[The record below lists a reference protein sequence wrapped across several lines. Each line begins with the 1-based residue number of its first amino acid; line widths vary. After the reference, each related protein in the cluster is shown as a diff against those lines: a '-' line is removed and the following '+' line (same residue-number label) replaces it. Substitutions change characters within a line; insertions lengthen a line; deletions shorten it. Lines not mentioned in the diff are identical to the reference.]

1 MIRVTSMSKMINRII
16 NKKNRI
22 EKSFRDIEFRFISH
36 SNEEFLLD
44 HFFINFLRNIGI
56 MSIILVTSIMIMKY
70 RVSIYIMSGRFYIG
84 TLVDRKY
91 GLGLDKFLVRK
102 LYICLIVML
111 L

>member
-1 MIRVTSMSKMINRII
+1 MIRVTSTSKMINRII

-22 EKSFRDIEFRFISH
+22 EKGFRDIELRFIPH

-70 RVSIYIMSGRFYIG
+70 RVSIYIMNGRFYIG
-84 TLVDRKY
+84 ILVDRKY
-91 GLGLDKFLVRK
+91 RLGLDKFLVRK